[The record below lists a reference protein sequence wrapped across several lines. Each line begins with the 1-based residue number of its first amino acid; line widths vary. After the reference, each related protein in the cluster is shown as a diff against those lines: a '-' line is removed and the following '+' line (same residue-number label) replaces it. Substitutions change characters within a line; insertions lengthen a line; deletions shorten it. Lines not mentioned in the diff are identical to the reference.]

1 MFVSNLKVMNAN
13 TVETVKN
20 TLWVNLFQ
28 QEQPKVDSFSMTTKV
43 IGLSLF
49 QMPMIYHHLRSGV
62 ELNLHY
68 NYGAVNSQQSVE
80 IFYKQFKLGY
90 LPFPKATL
98 VEKMLLHGF
107 ELKVKIDQIIKRKY
121 MPISELVI
129 SINENYL

>member
-1 MFVSNLKVMNAN
+1 MFASKLEDMNAIRL
-13 TVETVKN
+13 ETVKN
-20 TLWVNLFQ
+20 NLWVNLFQ

-49 QMPMIYHHLRSGV
+49 QMPMIYHHLHSGV

-68 NYGAVNSQQSVE
+68 NYGAQNSQQAVE
-80 IFYKQFKLGY
+80 IFYKHFKLGY

-98 VEKMLLHGF
+98 VEKMLMHGF
-107 ELKVKIDQIIKRKY
+107 DLKVRIDDIIKRKY